1 MSHEPHLYDE
11 DRRHMYTVS
20 LDMTC
25 VREGESLSGMVDTS
39 LCAGRERGSVSVNEW
54 YLVSASVCV
63 AVCEV

>member
-25 VREGESLSGMVDTS
+25 VREGESLSGMVDTCLS
-39 LCAGRERGSVSVNEW
+39 TVEGEEEEE
-54 YLVSASVCV
+54 
-63 AVCEV
+63 EVV